1 MIRQLDI
8 LWLRS
13 FLRELGLPQKA
24 SAKMQKAGQC
34 LPGFEEPFSRS
45 ERFLKSVHGKV
56 RVSLPPHYFYM
67 KPLKRH
73 ALAKDGGFACVKP
86 YLYTHV

>member
-1 MIRQLDI
+1 MSGPKVCDGKMIRQLDI

-45 ERFLKSVHGKV
+45 AKSER
-56 RVSLPPHYFYM
+56 RSLSFS
-67 KPLKRH
+67 LV
-73 ALAKDGGFACVKP
+73 FASSKAFTEKFEYPCP
-86 YLYTHV
+86 RIIFT